1 MAMTHHEP
9 FIFYTEHR
17 LVGLT
22 GRSARNLPEML
33 EHLRGVSGSTIFY
46 HTHGL
51 YLRQHFVKPRFYN
64 EFAGWVYQSLQERR
78 LAERIG
84 AIDLLSM
91 TSIRELR
98 ESLICQIERHFRD
111 TTDAIRDCRE
121 GDEFHFCEA
130 KSFVVNSGIVAPT
143 VAEFFRCVTSI
154 SNASIYF
161 HIFESRLRLERATN
175 DFSIWL
181 RDLGET
187 RLAKAIDRL
196 DPYAVSLDQLKAQIG
211 KIGRRTAGRP

>member
-1 MAMTHHEP
+1 MTHIEP
-9 FIFYTEHR
+9 FVFYTEHH

-22 GRSARNLPEML
+22 GKSARNLPELL
-33 EHLRGVSGSTIFY
+33 EHLRSVSGSTIFY

-51 YLRQHFVKPRFYN
+51 YLRQNFVKPRFYN
-64 EFAGWVYQSLQERR
+64 EFAGWVHQSLQEHR

-98 ESLICQIERHFRD
+98 ESIICQIERHFRD
-111 TTDAIRDCRE
+111 TPSAIRDCRE
-121 GDEFHFCEA
+121 GDEFHFCES
-130 KSFVVNSGIVAPT
+130 KSFVVNSGIVART
-143 VAEFFRCVTSI
+143 VPDFFRFVTSV
-154 SNASIYF
+154 SNASIHF
-161 HIFESRLRLERATN
+161 HVFESRLRLERPAN

-181 RDLGET
+181 SDLGET
-187 RLAKAIDRL
+187 RLARAIDRL

-211 KIGRRTAGRP
+211 RIGRRTAGRS

>member
-1 MAMTHHEP
+1 MAHIEP
-9 FIFYTEHR
+9 FVFYTEHR

-22 GRSARNLPEML
+22 GRSARNLPELL
-33 EHLRGVSGSTIFY
+33 EHLRSASGSTIFY

-64 EFAGWVYQSLQERR
+64 EFAGWVYQSLQEHR

-84 AIDLLSM
+84 AIDLLSI

-98 ESLICQIERHFRD
+98 ESIICQIERHFRD
-111 TTDAIRDCRE
+111 TPTAIRDCRE

-130 KSFVVNSGIVAPT
+130 KSFIVNSGIVAHSAP
-143 VAEFFRCVTSI
+143 EFFRSVTSI

-161 HIFESRLRLERATN
+161 HMFESRLRLERTTN
-175 DFSIWL
+175 DFSLWL
-181 RDLGET
+181 NDLGET
-187 RLAKAIDRL
+187 RLARAIDKL

-211 KIGRRTAGRP
+211 RVGRRIAGRP

>member
-1 MAMTHHEP
+1 MAQIEP
-9 FIFYTEHR
+9 FVFYTEHR

-22 GRSARNLPEML
+22 GRRARNLSELL
-33 EHLRGVSGSTIFY
+33 ENLRSVPGSAIFY

-64 EFAGWVYQSLQERR
+64 EFAGWVYQALQEQR

-98 ESLICQIERHFRD
+98 EAVICQIERHFRD
-111 TTDAIRDCRE
+111 TPAVIRDCPE

-130 KSFVVNSGIVAPT
+130 KSFVVPSGIVAHS
-143 VAEFFRCVTSI
+143 AQEFFQCITSI
-154 SNASIYF
+154 SNASVYF
-161 HIFESRLRLERATN
+161 HVFESRLRVESPTN
-175 DFSIWL
+175 DFSLWL
-181 RDLGET
+181 SDLGET

-211 KIGRRTAGRP
+211 RVGRRTAGRS